1 MSSSMSPQ
9 NDPSLRPPEKGLIAW
24 FTRNTVAANLL
35 MALIII
41 GGIVSVF
48 SIRKQMFPTV
58 ELNMITIQVP
68 FPGAAPQEVEQGV
81 IIRIED
87 ALDNTQG
94 IKNLRSTAREGLGSI
109 SIEVETDYSVQE
121 VMDEV
126 KMRIDSITSFPIQI
140 EPPNVYRTRQQ
151 RQIIWLSIY
160 GDMDERARKQ
170 MAKTVRDDLRGYSG
184 ISQVE
189 VIGAR
194 DYEIAVEISEQDL
207 QRYGLTFGDITNA
220 IRGTSLDVPGGSIR
234 TPNGDILLRAR
245 NQSYV
250 GDDFERI
257 VLLRRDDGTRLLLG
271 DIASVADG
279 FVERR
284 GFAEFD
290 GKPATFVRVD
300 SVGDQNDLAIAQTV
314 KDYVAEQ
321 QGQLP
326 AGVELAHWGD
336 SSYYLQGR
344 LDLMLNNMY
353 VGVFLVFIALSLFL
367 QIRLAFWV
375 MVGLPVC
382 FLGALMLMQLPAID
396 VSVNMI
402 SLFGFIL
409 VLGIV
414 VDDAIIIGESA
425 YSEIEKYGKSEDNVI
440 RGAKRVATP
449 ATFGVLTTVVAFL
462 PMLMVDGPMAGIWHS
477 IAWVVILCLGFSL
490 VESKLIL
497 PAHVNRMKYSAAD
510 AKQNGFQRFRT
521 RFNQKLRNFVENR
534 YRPFV
539 QKCIRFRY
547 VTLASFLAL
556 FILTVGLIASG
567 TVRWVFFP
575 NIPSDFVQASIEMQ
589 PGTNEER
596 TISTLNQIREAIYQI
611 DAEYQ
616 ERHGEPAVLHINTFI
631 QSAEQGSIFVELA
644 KGESSEVDGFA
655 VVNQWREL
663 VPEMAGVKE
672 LNFQG
677 SIGGGGGYDIEF
689 QLSGTDLDQLSAAA
703 IDIRTAMAQYD
714 GVFDISDT
722 FGAPQEEIQLR
733 LLPAAD
739 LLGITVQD
747 LATQVRY
754 AFFGA
759 EAQRIQRDD
768 EEVRVMV
775 RYPLSERQSIGNLE
789 NMRVRTA
796 DGREVPF
803 SAVAEAVEAEG
814 YSTITRMNGTRAVNV
829 RARVDKDNV
838 EPFAIVRELRAETI
852 PDILAQYPNVRFG
865 LEGSSQE
872 EQDALGALAMGFV
885 FAMFGIYALMA
896 IPLKSYSQPL
906 IIMSIIPFGFIGA
919 VAGHLVL
926 GMPVSILSLF
936 GIIAL
941 AGVVVND
948 SLILVDYVNQSRE
961 EGQNMQQAVI
971 NAGCA
976 RFRAIILTS
985 LTTFAGLLP
994 IVLERS
1000 LQAQMVIPMAVS
1012 LAFGILFATVI
1023 TLLLIPCLYIVLED
1037 LKRVFKRQQKTPD
1050 TQQQEHNLASGNT
1063 Y

>member
-1 MSSSMSPQ
+1 MQQSPIPQSPQ
-9 NDPSLRPPEKGLIAW
+9 TGIIAW

-41 GGIVSVF
+41 GGIMSVLT
-48 SIRKQMFPTV
+48 IRKQMFPTV

-94 IKNLRSTAREGLGSI
+94 IKNIRSTAREGLASI
-109 SIEVETDYSVQE
+109 SIEIENDYTVQE

-126 KMRIDSITSFPIQI
+126 RMRVDSITSFPAQI

-151 RQIIWLSIY
+151 RQVIWLSIY
-160 GDMDERARKQ
+160 GDIDERARKQ
-170 MAKTVRDDLRGYSG
+170 LAKEVRDDLRSFGG
-184 ISQVE
+184 ISQVD
-189 VIGAR
+189 VVGAR
-194 DYEIAVEISEQDL
+194 DYEIAVEVSEQDL
-207 QRYGLTFGDITNA
+207 QRYGLSFNDVVNA

-245 NQSYV
+245 NQGYV
-250 GDDFERI
+250 GDDYSQI

-271 DIASVADG
+271 DIAQVQDG
-279 FVERR
+279 FIERR

-290 GKPATFVRVD
+290 GMPSTLVRVQ
-300 SVGDQNDLAIAQTV
+300 SVGDQSDLDIAAQV
-314 KDYVAEQ
+314 KRYVERK
-321 QGQLP
+321 GSELP
-326 AGVELAHWGD
+326 AGVQVAYWGD

-353 VGVFLVFIALSLFL
+353 VGILLVFLALSLFL

-382 FLGALMLMQLPAID
+382 FLGAFMLMQIPAID

-425 YSEIEKYGKSEDNVI
+425 YSEIEQYGKSEENVI
-440 RGAKRVATP
+440 RGVKRVAIP
-449 ATFGVLTTVVAFL
+449 ATFGVLTTIVAFM
-462 PMLMVDGPMAGIWHS
+462 PMLMVDGAMAGIWQS
-477 IAWVVILCLGFSL
+477 IAWVVVLCLGFSL

-497 PAHVNRMKYSAAD
+497 PAHINKMKFSRTAES
-510 AKQNGFQRFRT
+510 KQNRFQRFRNG
-521 RFNQKLRNFVENR
+521 FSNQLKRFVETK
-534 YRPFV
+534 YRPFAT
-539 QKCIRFRY
+539 KCVEYRY
-547 VTLASFLAL
+547 TTIAAFVAMM
-556 FILTVGLIASG
+556 ILVIGLIGSG
-567 TVRWVFFP
+567 AVRWVMFP
-575 NIPSDFVQASIEMQ
+575 NIPSDFVQMNLEMQ
-589 PGTNEER
+589 PGTNEDR
-596 TISTLNQIREAIYQI
+596 TIAALDQIREAIYQV
-611 DAEYQ
+611 DANYYERYQ
-616 ERHGEPAVLHINTFI
+616 EHAIRHVNSFI
-631 QSAEQGSIFVELA
+631 SGSDGGTIFVELE
-644 KGESSEVDGFA
+644 KGEAREIDGFA
-655 VVNQWREL
+655 IVNQWREL
-663 VPEMAGVKE
+663 VPEMVGVKAM
-672 LNFQG
+672 NFQG

-689 QLSGTDLDQLSAAA
+689 MLSGSDLDQLASAAL
-703 IDIRTAMAQYD
+703 DLRTAMADYD

-739 LLGITVQD
+739 SLGITLQD
-747 LATQVRY
+747 LATQVRF

-775 RYPLSERQSIGNLE
+775 RYPLSERRSIGNLE
-789 NMRVRTA
+789 AMRIRTA

-803 SAVAEAVEAEG
+803 NVVAEAVEAEG
-814 YSTITRMNGTRAVNV
+814 YSTIGRVNGVRAVNV

-838 EPFAIVRELRAETI
+838 EPFAIIRDLRAEHI
-852 PDILAQYPNVRFG
+852 PSILERHPNVRLG
-865 LEGSSQE
+865 LEGASQE
-872 EQDALGALAMGFV
+872 EQDALGALAVGFI
-885 FAMFGIYALMA
+885 FAMFGIYALIA

-906 IIMSIIPFGFIGA
+906 IIMSVIPFGIIGA
-919 VAGHLVL
+919 VVGHLVL

-948 SLILVDYVNQSRE
+948 SLILVDYVNQSRQ
-961 EGQNMQQAVI
+961 EGQNMRQAVVD
-971 NAGCA
+971 AGCA
-976 RFRAIILTS
+976 RFRAIVLTS

-1000 LQAQMVIPMAVS
+1000 MQAQLVIPMAIS

-1037 LKRVFKRQQKTPD
+1037 IKKMFRSKANN
-1050 TQQQEHNLASGNT
+1050 TQGPVSSA
-1063 Y
+1063 

>member
-1 MSSSMSPQ
+1 MMQQSPIPQSPQ
-9 NDPSLRPPEKGLIAW
+9 TGIIAW

-41 GGIVSVF
+41 GGIMSVLT
-48 SIRKQMFPTV
+48 IRKQMFPTV

-94 IKNLRSTAREGLGSI
+94 IKNIRSTALEGLAFI
-109 SIEVETDYSVQE
+109 SIEIENDYTVQE

-126 KMRIDSITSFPIQI
+126 RMRVDSITSFPAQI

-151 RQIIWLSIY
+151 RQVIWLSIY
-160 GDMDERARKQ
+160 GDIDERARKQ
-170 MAKTVRDDLRGYSG
+170 LAKEVRDDLRSFGG
-184 ISQVE
+184 ISQVD
-189 VIGAR
+189 VVGAR
-194 DYEIAVEISEQDL
+194 DYEIAVEVSEQDL
-207 QRYGLTFGDITNA
+207 QRYGLSFNDVVNA

-245 NQSYV
+245 NQGYV
-250 GDDFERI
+250 GDDFSQI

-271 DIASVADG
+271 DIAQVQDG
-279 FVERR
+279 FIERR

-290 GKPATFVRVD
+290 GMPSTLVRVQ
-300 SVGDQNDLAIAQTV
+300 SVGDQSDLDIAAQV
-314 KDYVAEQ
+314 KRYVERKGAD
-321 QGQLP
+321 LP
-326 AGVELAHWGD
+326 AGVQVAYWGD

-353 VGVFLVFIALSLFL
+353 VGILLVFLALSLFL

-382 FLGALMLMQLPAID
+382 FLGAFMLMQIPAID

-425 YSEIEKYGKSEDNVI
+425 YSEIEQYGKSEENVI
-440 RGAKRVATP
+440 RGVKRVAIP
-449 ATFGVLTTVVAFL
+449 ATFGVLTTIVAFM
-462 PMLMVDGPMAGIWHS
+462 PMLMVDGAMAGIWQS
-477 IAWVVILCLGFSL
+477 IAWVVVLCLGFSL

-497 PAHVNRMKYSAAD
+497 PAHINKMKFSRTAES
-510 AKQNGFQRFRT
+510 KQNRFQRFRNG
-521 RFNQKLRNFVENR
+521 FSNQLKRFVETK
-534 YRPFV
+534 YRPFAT
-539 QKCIRFRY
+539 KCVEYRY
-547 VTLASFLAL
+547 TTIAAFVAMM
-556 FILTVGLIASG
+556 ILVIGLIGSG
-567 TVRWVFFP
+567 AVRWVMFP
-575 NIPSDFVQASIEMQ
+575 NIPSDFVQMNLEMQ
-589 PGTNEER
+589 PGTNEDR
-596 TISTLNQIREAIYQI
+596 TIAALDQIREAIYQV
-611 DAEYQ
+611 DANYYERYQ
-616 ERHGEPAVLHINTFI
+616 EHAIRHVNSFI
-631 QSAEQGSIFVELA
+631 SGSDGGTIFVELE
-644 KGESSEVDGFA
+644 KGEAREIDGFA
-655 VVNQWREL
+655 IVNQWREL
-663 VPEMAGVKE
+663 VPEMVGVKAM
-672 LNFQG
+672 NFQG

-689 QLSGTDLDQLSAAA
+689 MLSGSDLDQLASAAL
-703 IDIRTAMAQYD
+703 DLRTAMADYD

-739 LLGITVQD
+739 SLGITLQD
-747 LATQVRY
+747 LATQVWF

-775 RYPLSERQSIGNLE
+775 RYPLSERRSIGNLE
-789 NMRVRTA
+789 AMRIRTA

-803 SAVAEAVEAEG
+803 NVVAEAVEAEG
-814 YSTITRMNGTRAVNV
+814 YSTIGRVNGVRAVNV

-838 EPFAIVRELRAETI
+838 EPFAIIRDLRAEHI
-852 PDILAQYPNVRFG
+852 PSILERHPNVRLG
-865 LEGSSQE
+865 LEGASQE
-872 EQDALGALAMGFV
+872 EQDALGALAIGFI
-885 FAMFGIYALMA
+885 FAMFGIYALIA
-896 IPLKSYSQPL
+896 VPLKSYSQPL
-906 IIMSIIPFGFIGA
+906 IIMSVIPFGIIGA
-919 VAGHLVL
+919 VVGHLVL

-948 SLILVDYVNQSRE
+948 SLILVDYVNQSRQ
-961 EGQNMQQAVI
+961 EGQNMRQAVVD
-971 NAGCA
+971 AGCA
-976 RFRAIILTS
+976 RFRAVVLTS

-1000 LQAQMVIPMAVS
+1000 MQAQLVIPMAIS

-1037 LKRVFKRQQKTPD
+1037 IKNIFRPKT
-1050 TQQQEHNLASGNT
+1050 NNT
-1063 Y
+1063 HEPVSST

>member
-1 MSSSMSPQ
+1 MQQSPIPQSPQ
-9 NDPSLRPPEKGLIAW
+9 TGIIAW

-41 GGIVSVF
+41 GGIMSVLT
-48 SIRKQMFPTV
+48 IRKQMFPTV

-94 IKNLRSTAREGLGSI
+94 IKNIRSTAREGLASI
-109 SIEVETDYSVQE
+109 SIEIENDYTVQE

-126 KMRIDSITSFPIQI
+126 RMRVDSITSFPAQI

-151 RQIIWLSIY
+151 RQVIWLSIY
-160 GDMDERARKQ
+160 GDIDERARKQ
-170 MAKTVRDDLRGYSG
+170 LAKEVRDDLRSFGG
-184 ISQVE
+184 ISQVD
-189 VIGAR
+189 VVGAR
-194 DYEIAVEISEQDL
+194 DYEIAVEVSEQDL
-207 QRYGLTFGDITNA
+207 QRYGLSFNDVVNA

-245 NQSYV
+245 NQGYV
-250 GDDFERI
+250 GDDYSQI

-271 DIASVADG
+271 DIAQVQDG
-279 FVERR
+279 FIERR

-290 GKPATFVRVD
+290 GMPSTLVRVQ
-300 SVGDQNDLAIAQTV
+300 SVGDQSDLDIAAQV
-314 KDYVAEQ
+314 KRYVERK
-321 QGQLP
+321 GSELP
-326 AGVELAHWGD
+326 AGVQVAYWGD

-353 VGVFLVFIALSLFL
+353 VGILLVFLALSLFL

-382 FLGALMLMQLPAID
+382 FLGAFMLMQIPAID

-425 YSEIEKYGKSEDNVI
+425 YSEIEQYGKSEENVI
-440 RGAKRVATP
+440 RGVKRVAIP
-449 ATFGVLTTVVAFL
+449 ATFGVLTTIVAFM
-462 PMLMVDGPMAGIWHS
+462 PMLMVDGAMAGIWQS
-477 IAWVVILCLGFSL
+477 IAWVVVLCLGFSL

-497 PAHVNRMKYSAAD
+497 PAHINKMKFSRTAES
-510 AKQNGFQRFRT
+510 KQNRFQRFRNG
-521 RFNQKLRNFVENR
+521 FSNQLKRFVETK
-534 YRPFV
+534 YRPFAT
-539 QKCIRFRY
+539 KCVEYRY
-547 VTLASFLAL
+547 TTIAAFVAMM
-556 FILTVGLIASG
+556 ILVIGLIGSG
-567 TVRWVFFP
+567 AVRWVMFP
-575 NIPSDFVQASIEMQ
+575 NIPSDFVQMNLEMQ
-589 PGTNEER
+589 PGTNEDR
-596 TISTLNQIREAIYQI
+596 TIAALDQIREAIYQV
-611 DAEYQ
+611 DANYYERYQ
-616 ERHGEPAVLHINTFI
+616 EHAIRHVNSFI
-631 QSAEQGSIFVELA
+631 SGSDGGTIFVELE
-644 KGESSEVDGFA
+644 KGEAREIDGFA
-655 VVNQWREL
+655 IVNQWREL
-663 VPEMAGVKE
+663 VPEMVGVKAM
-672 LNFQG
+672 NFQG

-689 QLSGTDLDQLSAAA
+689 MLSGSDLDQLASAAL
-703 IDIRTAMAQYD
+703 DLRTAMADYD

-739 LLGITVQD
+739 SLGITLQD
-747 LATQVRY
+747 LATQVRF

-775 RYPLSERQSIGNLE
+775 RYPLSERRSIGNLE
-789 NMRVRTA
+789 AMRIRTA

-803 SAVAEAVEAEG
+803 NVVAEAVEAEG
-814 YSTITRMNGTRAVNV
+814 YSTIGRVNGVRAVNV

-838 EPFAIVRELRAETI
+838 EPFAIIRDLRAEHI
-852 PDILAQYPNVRFG
+852 PSILERHPNVRLG
-865 LEGSSQE
+865 LEGASQE
-872 EQDALGALAMGFV
+872 EQDALGALAVGFI
-885 FAMFGIYALMA
+885 FAMFGIYALIA

-906 IIMSIIPFGFIGA
+906 IIMSVIPFGIIGA
-919 VAGHLVL
+919 VVGHLVL

-948 SLILVDYVNQSRE
+948 SLILVDYVNQSRQ
-961 EGQNMQQAVI
+961 EGQNMRQAVVD
-971 NAGCA
+971 AGCA
-976 RFRAIILTS
+976 RFRAIVLTS

-1000 LQAQMVIPMAVS
+1000 MQAQLVIPMAIS

-1037 LKRVFKRQQKTPD
+1037 IKNIFRPKT
-1050 TQQQEHNLASGNT
+1050 NNT
-1063 Y
+1063 HEPVSST

>member
-1 MSSSMSPQ
+1 MMQQSPIPQSPQ
-9 NDPSLRPPEKGLIAW
+9 TGIIAW

-41 GGIVSVF
+41 GGIMSVLT
-48 SIRKQMFPTV
+48 IRKQMFPTV

-94 IKNLRSTAREGLGSI
+94 IKNIRSTAREGLASI
-109 SIEVETDYSVQE
+109 SIEIENDYTVQE

-126 KMRIDSITSFPIQI
+126 RMRVDSITSFPAQI

-151 RQIIWLSIY
+151 RQVIWLSIY
-160 GDMDERARKQ
+160 GDIDERARKQ
-170 MAKTVRDDLRGYSG
+170 LAKEVRDDLRSFGG
-184 ISQVE
+184 ISQVD
-189 VIGAR
+189 VVGAR
-194 DYEIAVEISEQDL
+194 DYEIAVEVSEQDL
-207 QRYGLTFGDITNA
+207 QRYGLSFNDVVNA

-245 NQSYV
+245 NQGYV
-250 GDDFERI
+250 GDDFSQI

-271 DIASVADG
+271 DIAQVQDG
-279 FVERR
+279 FIERR

-290 GKPATFVRVD
+290 GMPSTLVRVQ
-300 SVGDQNDLAIAQTV
+300 SVGDQSDLDIAAQV
-314 KDYVAEQ
+314 KRYVERKGAD
-321 QGQLP
+321 LP
-326 AGVELAHWGD
+326 AGVQVAYWGD

-353 VGVFLVFIALSLFL
+353 VGILLVFLALSLFL

-382 FLGALMLMQLPAID
+382 FLGAFMLMQIPAID

-425 YSEIEKYGKSEDNVI
+425 YSEIEQYGKSEENVI
-440 RGAKRVATP
+440 RGVKRVAIP
-449 ATFGVLTTVVAFL
+449 ATFGVLTTIVAFM
-462 PMLMVDGPMAGIWHS
+462 PMLMVDGAMAGIWQS
-477 IAWVVILCLGFSL
+477 IAWVVVLCLGFSL

-497 PAHVNRMKYSAAD
+497 PAHINKMKFSRTAES
-510 AKQNGFQRFRT
+510 KQNGFQRFRNG
-521 RFNQKLRNFVENR
+521 FSNQLKRFVETK
-534 YRPFV
+534 YRPFAT
-539 QKCIRFRY
+539 KCVTYRY
-547 VTLASFLAL
+547 TTIAAFVAMM
-556 FILTVGLIASG
+556 ILVIGLIGSG
-567 TVRWVFFP
+567 AVRWVMFP
-575 NIPSDFVQASIEMQ
+575 NIPSDFVQMELEMQ
-589 PGTNEER
+589 PGTNEDR
-596 TISTLNQIREAIYQI
+596 TIAALDQIRDAIYQV
-611 DAEYQ
+611 DANYY
-616 ERHGEPAVLHINTFI
+616 ERYEEHAIRHVNSFI
-631 QSAEQGSIFVELA
+631 SGSDGGTIFVELE
-644 KGESSEVDGFA
+644 KGEAREIDGFA
-655 VVNQWREL
+655 IVNQWREL
-663 VPEMAGVKE
+663 VPEMVGVKAM
-672 LNFQG
+672 NFQG

-689 QLSGTDLDQLSAAA
+689 MLSGSDLDQLASAAL
-703 IDIRTAMAQYD
+703 DLRTAMADYD

-739 LLGITVQD
+739 SLGITLQD
-747 LATQVRY
+747 LATQVRF

-775 RYPLSERQSIGNLE
+775 RYPLSERRSIGNLE
-789 NMRVRTA
+789 AMRIRTA

-803 SAVAEAVEAEG
+803 NVVAEAVEAEG
-814 YSTITRMNGTRAVNV
+814 YSTIGRVNGVRAVNV

-838 EPFAIVRELRAETI
+838 EPFAIIRDLRAEHI
-852 PDILAQYPNVRFG
+852 PSILERHPNVSLG
-865 LEGSSQE
+865 LEGASQE
-872 EQDALGALAMGFV
+872 EQDALGALAIGFI
-885 FAMFGIYALMA
+885 FAMFGIYALIA
-896 IPLKSYSQPL
+896 VPLKSYSQPL
-906 IIMSIIPFGFIGA
+906 IIMSVIPFGIIGA
-919 VAGHLVL
+919 VVGHLVL

-948 SLILVDYVNQSRE
+948 SLILVDYVNQSRQ
-961 EGQNMQQAVI
+961 EGQNMRQAVVD
-971 NAGCA
+971 AGCA
-976 RFRAIILTS
+976 RFRAIVLTS

-1000 LQAQMVIPMAVS
+1000 MQAQLVIPMAIS

-1037 LKRVFKRQQKTPD
+1037 IKNIFRPKT
-1050 TQQQEHNLASGNT
+1050 NNT
-1063 Y
+1063 HEPVSST

>member
-1 MSSSMSPQ
+1 MMQQSPIPQSPQ
-9 NDPSLRPPEKGLIAW
+9 TGIIAW

-41 GGIVSVF
+41 GGIMSVLT
-48 SIRKQMFPTV
+48 IRKQMFPTV

-94 IKNLRSTAREGLGSI
+94 IKNIRSTAREGLASI
-109 SIEVETDYSVQE
+109 SIEIENDYTVQE

-126 KMRIDSITSFPIQI
+126 RMRVDSITSFPAQI

-151 RQIIWLSIY
+151 RQVIWLSIY
-160 GDMDERARKQ
+160 GDIDERARKQ
-170 MAKTVRDDLRGYSG
+170 LAKEVRDDLRSFGG
-184 ISQVE
+184 ISQVD
-189 VIGAR
+189 VVGAR
-194 DYEIAVEISEQDL
+194 DYEIAVEVSEQDL
-207 QRYGLTFGDITNA
+207 QRYGLSFNDVVNA

-245 NQSYV
+245 NQGYV
-250 GDDFERI
+250 GDDYSQI

-271 DIASVADG
+271 DIAQVQDG
-279 FVERR
+279 FIERR

-290 GKPATFVRVD
+290 GMPSTLVRVQ
-300 SVGDQNDLAIAQTV
+300 SVGDQSDLDIAAQV
-314 KDYVAEQ
+314 KRYVERK
-321 QGQLP
+321 GSELP
-326 AGVELAHWGD
+326 AGVQVAYWGD

-353 VGVFLVFIALSLFL
+353 VGILLVFLALSLFL

-382 FLGALMLMQLPAID
+382 FLGAFMLMQIPAID

-425 YSEIEKYGKSEDNVI
+425 YSEIEQYGKSEENVI
-440 RGAKRVATP
+440 RGVKRVAIP
-449 ATFGVLTTVVAFL
+449 ATFGVLTTIVAFM
-462 PMLMVDGPMAGIWHS
+462 PMLMVDGAMAGIWQS
-477 IAWVVILCLGFSL
+477 IAWVVVLCLGFSL

-497 PAHVNRMKYSAAD
+497 PAHINKMKFSRTAES
-510 AKQNGFQRFRT
+510 KQNRFQRFRNG
-521 RFNQKLRNFVENR
+521 FSNQLKRFVETK
-534 YRPFV
+534 YRPFAT
-539 QKCIRFRY
+539 KCVEYRY
-547 VTLASFLAL
+547 TTIAAFVAMM
-556 FILTVGLIASG
+556 ILVIGLIGSG
-567 TVRWVFFP
+567 AVRWVMFP
-575 NIPSDFVQASIEMQ
+575 NIPSDFVQMNLEMQ
-589 PGTNEER
+589 PGTNEDR
-596 TISTLNQIREAIYQI
+596 TIAALDQIREAIYQV
-611 DAEYQ
+611 DANYYERYQ
-616 ERHGEPAVLHINTFI
+616 EHAIRHVNSFI
-631 QSAEQGSIFVELA
+631 SGSDGGTIFVELE
-644 KGESSEVDGFA
+644 KGEAREIDGFA
-655 VVNQWREL
+655 IVNQWREL
-663 VPEMAGVKE
+663 VPEMVGVKAM
-672 LNFQG
+672 NFQG

-689 QLSGTDLDQLSAAA
+689 MLSGSDLDQLASAAL
-703 IDIRTAMAQYD
+703 DLRTAMADYD

-739 LLGITVQD
+739 SLGITLQD
-747 LATQVRY
+747 LATQVRF

-775 RYPLSERQSIGNLE
+775 RYPLSERRSIGNLE
-789 NMRVRTA
+789 AMRIRTA

-803 SAVAEAVEAEG
+803 NVVAEAVEAEG
-814 YSTITRMNGTRAVNV
+814 YSTIGRVNGVRAVNV

-838 EPFAIVRELRAETI
+838 EPFAIIRDLRAEHI
-852 PDILAQYPNVRFG
+852 PSILERHPNVRLG
-865 LEGSSQE
+865 LEGASQE
-872 EQDALGALAMGFV
+872 EQDALGALAVGFI
-885 FAMFGIYALMA
+885 FAMFGIYALIA

-906 IIMSIIPFGFIGA
+906 IIMSVIPFGIIGA
-919 VAGHLVL
+919 VVGHLVL

-948 SLILVDYVNQSRE
+948 SLILVDYVNQSRQ
-961 EGQNMQQAVI
+961 EGQNMRQAVVD
-971 NAGCA
+971 AGCA
-976 RFRAIILTS
+976 RFRAIVLTS

-1000 LQAQMVIPMAVS
+1000 MQAQLVIPMAIS

-1037 LKRVFKRQQKTPD
+1037 IKNIFRPKT
-1050 TQQQEHNLASGNT
+1050 NNT
-1063 Y
+1063 HEPVSST

>member
-1 MSSSMSPQ
+1 MMQQSPIPQSPQ
-9 NDPSLRPPEKGLIAW
+9 TGIIAW

-41 GGIVSVF
+41 GGIMSVLT
-48 SIRKQMFPTV
+48 IRKQMFPTV

-94 IKNLRSTAREGLGSI
+94 IKNIRSTAREGLASI
-109 SIEVETDYSVQE
+109 SIEIENDYTVQE

-126 KMRIDSITSFPIQI
+126 RMRVDSITSFPAQI

-151 RQIIWLSIY
+151 RQVIWLSIY
-160 GDMDERARKQ
+160 GDIDERARKQ
-170 MAKTVRDDLRGYSG
+170 LAKEVRDDLRSFGG
-184 ISQVE
+184 ISQVD
-189 VIGAR
+189 VVGAR
-194 DYEIAVEISEQDL
+194 DYEIAVEVSEQDL
-207 QRYGLTFGDITNA
+207 QRYGLSFNDVVNA

-245 NQSYV
+245 NQGYV
-250 GDDFERI
+250 GDDFSQI

-271 DIASVADG
+271 DIAQVQDG
-279 FVERR
+279 FIERR

-290 GKPATFVRVD
+290 GMPSTLVRVQ
-300 SVGDQNDLAIAQTV
+300 SVGDQSDLDIAAQV
-314 KDYVAEQ
+314 KRYVERKGAD
-321 QGQLP
+321 LP
-326 AGVELAHWGD
+326 AGVQVAYWGD

-353 VGVFLVFIALSLFL
+353 VGILLVFLALSLFL

-382 FLGALMLMQLPAID
+382 FLGAFMLMQIPAID

-425 YSEIEKYGKSEDNVI
+425 YSEIEQYGKSEENVI
-440 RGAKRVATP
+440 RGVKRVAIP
-449 ATFGVLTTVVAFL
+449 ATFGVLTTIVAFM
-462 PMLMVDGPMAGIWHS
+462 PMLMVDGAMAGIWQS
-477 IAWVVILCLGFSL
+477 IAWVVVLCLGFSL

-497 PAHVNRMKYSAAD
+497 PAHINKMKFSRTAES
-510 AKQNGFQRFRT
+510 KQNGFQRFRNG
-521 RFNQKLRNFVENR
+521 FSNQLKRFVETK
-534 YRPFV
+534 YRPFAT
-539 QKCIRFRY
+539 KCVTYRY
-547 VTLASFLAL
+547 TTIAAFVAMM
-556 FILTVGLIASG
+556 ILVIGLIGSG
-567 TVRWVFFP
+567 AVRWVMFP
-575 NIPSDFVQASIEMQ
+575 NIPSDFVQMELEMQ
-589 PGTNEER
+589 PGTNEDR
-596 TISTLNQIREAIYQI
+596 TIAALDQIREAIYQV
-611 DAEYQ
+611 DANYY
-616 ERHGEPAVLHINTFI
+616 ERYEEHAIRHVNSFI
-631 QSAEQGSIFVELA
+631 SGSDGGTIFVELE
-644 KGESSEVDGFA
+644 KGEAREIDGFA
-655 VVNQWREL
+655 IVNQWREL
-663 VPEMAGVKE
+663 VPEMVGVKAM
-672 LNFQG
+672 NFQG

-689 QLSGTDLDQLSAAA
+689 MLSGSDLDQLASAAL
-703 IDIRTAMAQYD
+703 DLRTAMADYD

-739 LLGITVQD
+739 SLGITLQD
-747 LATQVRY
+747 LATQVRF

-775 RYPLSERQSIGNLE
+775 RYPLSERRSIGNLE
-789 NMRVRTA
+789 AMRIRTA

-803 SAVAEAVEAEG
+803 NVVAEAVEAEG
-814 YSTITRMNGTRAVNV
+814 YSTIGRVNGVRAVNV

-838 EPFAIVRELRAETI
+838 EPFAIIRDLRAEHI
-852 PDILAQYPNVRFG
+852 PSILERHPNVSLG
-865 LEGSSQE
+865 LEGASQE
-872 EQDALGALAMGFV
+872 EQDALGALAIGFI
-885 FAMFGIYALMA
+885 FAMFGIYALIA
-896 IPLKSYSQPL
+896 VPLKSYSQPL
-906 IIMSIIPFGFIGA
+906 IIMSVIPFGIIGA
-919 VAGHLVL
+919 VVGHLVL

-948 SLILVDYVNQSRE
+948 SLILVDYVNQSRQ
-961 EGQNMQQAVI
+961 EGQNMRQAVVD
-971 NAGCA
+971 AGCA
-976 RFRAIILTS
+976 RFRAIVLTS

-1000 LQAQMVIPMAVS
+1000 MQAQLVIPMAIS

-1037 LKRVFKRQQKTPD
+1037 IKNIFRPKT
-1050 TQQQEHNLASGNT
+1050 NNT
-1063 Y
+1063 HEPVSST